1 MILGLYKDHNLLR
14 ANHLKQ
20 SIIFNESRVNVR
32 LCSDFLLSL
41 INILSKNAEPK
52 PLYGTSQVITKTS
65 WLGNWAVRK
74 KESDCTFILLAI
86 RAHC

>member
-1 MILGLYKDHNLLR
+1 
-14 ANHLKQ
+14 
-20 SIIFNESRVNVR
+20 
-32 LCSDFLLSL
+32 
-41 INILSKNAEPK
+41 LSKNAEPK

-86 RAHC
+86 RAHCSFTVGGAFPKEGT